1 MSEKGEPMF
10 ARLSN
15 SWELVK
21 ASVAVLRDDKE
32 LIVFPIISTIGVLL
46 VTISFALPMIF
57 AGVFD
62 GIISGDEGNAGVISF
77 IVGFLFYV
85 AQYFVIIFF
94 NSALIGAA
102 LIRLRGGDPTL
113 GDGFRI
119 AVNNIGSIF
128 GYALI
133 ASTVGIILRTIS
145 ERSKGL
151 GRFVVSFIGLA
162 WNLATFLV
170 VPVLVVEEIGP
181 FEAVKRS
188 AQLLKKTWGEQ
199 IVGNLSIGVFFGA
212 LTIAVILLIVGPSI
226 YLMIALDNPT
236 LLIVMGFLLVA
247 ALVLIGLVSSTLSGI
262 YAAAVYRFAAE
273 GETGGYFQPELVQN
287 AFRRK

>member
-1 MSEKGEPMF
+1 MLT
-10 ARLSN
+10 RLSN

-32 LIVFPIISTIGVLL
+32 LIIFPIISTVGVLL

-62 GIISGDEGNAGVISF
+62 SLISGQENNAGVISF
-77 IVGFLFYV
+77 IVAFLFYV

-102 LIRLRGGDPTL
+102 MIRLRGGDPTL
-113 GDGFRI
+113 SDGFRI
-119 AVNNIGSIF
+119 AFSHIGSIF

-145 ERSKGL
+145 ERSNFL
-151 GRFVVSFIGLA
+151 GRIVVSLIGLA

-170 VPVLVVEEIGP
+170 VPVLVVEEVGP

-188 AQLLKKTWGEQ
+188 AQLLRRTWGEQ

-212 LTIAVILLIVGPSI
+212 LTIAVIFLIVAPSV
-226 YLMIALDNPT
+226 YLTIALENPV
-236 LLIVMGFLLVA
+236 LIIVMSLLLVA
-247 ALVLIGLVSSTLSGI
+247 VLVLIGLVSSTLSGI

-287 AFRRK
+287 AFRSK

>member
-1 MSEKGEPMF
+1 MF

-21 ASVAVLRDDKE
+21 ASVAILRDDKE
-32 LIVFPIISTIGVLL
+32 LIVFPIISSIGVLL
-46 VTISFALPMIF
+46 VTISFALPMVF

-62 GIISGDEGNAGVISF
+62 SIVSGQENNAGVIGF
-77 IVGFLFYV
+77 IVAFLFYV
-85 AQYFVIIFF
+85 AQYFVIIFC

-102 LIRLRGGDPTL
+102 MIRLRGGDPTL
-113 GDGFRI
+113 SDGFRI
-119 AVNNIGSIF
+119 AINNIGSIF

-145 ERSKGL
+145 ERSNLL
-151 GRFVVSFIGLA
+151 GRIVVSLIGLA

-170 VPVLVVEEIGP
+170 VPVLVVEETGP

-212 LTIAVILLIVGPSI
+212 LTIAVIVLIVAPSV
-226 YLMIALDNPT
+226 YLMIALDNPA
-236 LLIVMGFLLVA
+236 LLIVMSFLLVA
-247 ALVLIGLVSSTLSGI
+247 VLVLIGLVSSTLSGI

-273 GETGGYFQPELVQN
+273 GETGGYFQPELVQD
-287 AFRRK
+287 AFRKK

>member
-1 MSEKGEPMF
+1 MF

-21 ASVAVLRDDKE
+21 ASIAILRDDKE
-32 LIVFPIISTIGVLL
+32 LIIFPIISTIGVLL

-62 GIISGDEGNAGVISF
+62 SVISGEEGSAGVISF
-77 IVGFLFYV
+77 IIGFLFYV

-94 NSALIGAA
+94 NSSLIGAA
-102 LIRLRGGDPTL
+102 MIRLRGGDPTL
-113 GDGFRI
+113 RDGFRI

-145 ERSKGL
+145 ERSNFL
-151 GRFVVSFIGLA
+151 GKFVVSLIGLA

-199 IVGNLSIGVFFGA
+199 IVGNLSIGVFFGV

-226 YLMIALDNPT
+226 YLIIALDNPA

-273 GETGGYFQPELVQN
+273 GQTGGYFQPELVQN

>member
-1 MSEKGEPMF
+1 MF
-10 ARLSN
+10 TRLSN

-21 ASVAVLRDDKE
+21 ASAAVLRDDKE
-32 LIVFPIISTIGVLL
+32 LIVFPIISTVGVLL

-62 GIISGDEGNAGVISF
+62 SIISGQENNAGVISF
-77 IVGFLFYV
+77 IVALLFYV

-102 LIRLRGGDPTL
+102 MIRLRGGDPTL
-113 GDGFRI
+113 SDGFRI
-119 AVNNIGSIF
+119 AFSHIGSIF

-145 ERSKGL
+145 ERSRWL
-151 GRFVVSFIGLA
+151 GRIVVSLIGLV

-170 VPVLVVEEIGP
+170 VPVLVVEDVGP

-188 AQLLKKTWGEQ
+188 AQLLKRTWGEQ

-212 LTIAVILLIVGPSI
+212 LTIAVIFLIIAPSV
-226 YLMIALDNPT
+226 YLMIALENPAIM
-236 LLIVMGFLLVA
+236 IVMGFLLVA
-247 ALVLIGLVSSTLSGI
+247 LLVLISLISSTLSGI

-273 GETGGYFQPELVQN
+273 GETGGYFEPELVQN

>member
-1 MSEKGEPMF
+1 I
-10 ARLSN
+10 A
-15 SWELVK
+15 
-21 ASVAVLRDDKE
+21 
-32 LIVFPIISTIGVLL
+32 
-46 VTISFALPMIF
+46 
-57 AGVFD
+57 
-62 GIISGDEGNAGVISF
+62 
-77 IVGFLFYV
+77 FLFYV

-102 LIRLRGGDPTL
+102 MIRLRGGDPTL
-113 GDGFRI
+113 SDGFRI
-119 AVNNIGSIF
+119 AFSNIGSIF

-145 ERSKGL
+145 ERSNFL
-151 GRFVVSFIGLA
+151 GRIVVSLIGLV

-170 VPVLVVEEIGP
+170 VPVLVVEETGP

-188 AQLLKKTWGEQ
+188 AQLLKNTWGEQ
-199 IVGNLSIGVFFGA
+199 IVGNLSIGMFFGA
-212 LTIAVILLIVGPSI
+212 LTIAVIFLIIAPSI
-226 YLMIALDNPT
+226 YLTIAFDNPT
-236 LLIVMGFLLVA
+236 LLIVMGLLLVA
-247 ALVLIGLVSSTLSGI
+247 VLVLIGLVSSTLSGI

>member
-1 MSEKGEPMF
+1 MF

-21 ASVAVLRDDKE
+21 ASIAILRDDKE
-32 LIVFPIISTIGVLL
+32 LIIFPIISTIGVLL

-62 GIISGDEGNAGVISF
+62 SVISGEEGSAGVISF
-77 IVGFLFYV
+77 IIGFLFYV

-102 LIRLRGGDPTL
+102 MIRLRGGDPTL
-113 GDGFRI
+113 SDGFRI

-145 ERSKGL
+145 ERSNLL
-151 GRFVVSFIGLA
+151 GRIVVSLIGLV

-170 VPVLVVEEIGP
+170 VPVLVVEETGP
-181 FEAVKRS
+181 IEAVKRS

-226 YLMIALDNPT
+226 YLMIALDNPA

>member
-1 MSEKGEPMF
+1 MF

-32 LIVFPIISTIGVLL
+32 LILFPIISTIGVLL
-46 VTISFALPMIF
+46 VTITFALPMIF

-62 GIISGDEGNAGVISF
+62 SLFSGQENNAGVVSF
-77 IVGFLFYV
+77 IVMFAFYV

-102 LIRLRGGDPTL
+102 MIRLRGGDPTL
-113 GDGFRI
+113 SDGFRI
-119 AVNNIGSIF
+119 AVNNISSIL

-133 ASTVGIILRTIS
+133 ASTVGLILRTIS

-151 GRFVVSFIGLA
+151 GRIVASLIGLA

-170 VPVLVVEEIGP
+170 VPVLVVEETGP
-181 FEAVKRS
+181 FDAVKRS
-188 AQLLKKTWGEQ
+188 AQLLKRTWGEQ
-199 IVGNLSIGVFFGA
+199 IVGNFSIGVFFGV
-212 LTIAVILLIVGPSI
+212 LTIAVLILIGAPSV
-226 YLMIALDNPT
+226 YLMVSFENPA
-236 LLIVMGFLLVA
+236 LLIVMGTLLIVV
-247 ALVLIGLVSSTLSGI
+247 LVLIGLVNSTLSGI

-273 GETGGYFQPELVQN
+273 GETGGYFQTELVQN
-287 AFRRK
+287 AFRTR

>member
-1 MSEKGEPMF
+1 MF

-32 LIVFPIISTIGVLL
+32 LIVFPIISTVGVLL
-46 VTISFALPMIF
+46 VTISFALPMVF

-62 GIISGDEGNAGVISF
+62 SIISGQENNAGVIGF
-77 IVGFLFYV
+77 IVAFLFYV

-113 GDGFRI
+113 SDGFRI
-119 AVNNIGSIF
+119 ALSNIGSIF

-145 ERSKGL
+145 ERSNFL
-151 GRFVVSFIGLA
+151 GRIVVSLIGLA

-170 VPVLVVEEIGP
+170 VPVLVVKETGP

-212 LTIAVILLIVGPSI
+212 LTIAVIFLIVAPSI
-226 YLMIALDNPT
+226 YLMIALDNPA
-236 LLIVMGFLLVA
+236 LLIAMGVLLVA

>member
-1 MSEKGEPMF
+1 MF

-32 LIVFPIISTIGVLL
+32 LIIFPIISTIGVLL

-62 GIISGDEGNAGVISF
+62 SIISGQENNAGVISF
-77 IVGFLFYV
+77 IVAFIFYF

-102 LIRLRGGDPTL
+102 MIRLRGGDPTL
-113 GDGFRI
+113 SDGFRI
-119 AVNNIGSIF
+119 ALSNIGSIF

-145 ERSKGL
+145 ERSNIL
-151 GRFVVSFIGLA
+151 GRFVVSLIGLT

-170 VPVLVVEEIGP
+170 VPVLVVEETGP
-181 FEAVKRS
+181 FDAVKRS
-188 AQLLKKTWGEQ
+188 AQLLKRTWGEQ
-199 IVGNLSIGVFFGA
+199 IVGNLSIGVFFGV
-212 LTIAVILLIVGPSI
+212 LTIAVIFLIIAPSI
-226 YLMIALDNPT
+226 YIMIALENPA
-236 LLIVMGFLLVA
+236 LLIAMGVLLVA
-247 ALVLIGLVSSTLSGI
+247 ALVLTSLVSSTLSGI

>member
-1 MSEKGEPMF
+1 MF

-32 LIVFPIISTIGVLL
+32 LIIFPIISTIGVLL

-62 GIISGDEGNAGVISF
+62 SIISGQENNAGVISF
-77 IVGFLFYV
+77 IVAFIFYF

-102 LIRLRGGDPTL
+102 MIRLRGGDPTL
-113 GDGFRI
+113 SDGFRI
-119 AVNNIGSIF
+119 ALSNIGSIF

-145 ERSKGL
+145 ERSNIL
-151 GRFVVSFIGLA
+151 GRFVVSLIGLT

-170 VPVLVVEEIGP
+170 VPVLVVEETGP
-181 FEAVKRS
+181 FDAVKRS
-188 AQLLKKTWGEQ
+188 AQLLKRTWGEQ
-199 IVGNLSIGVFFGA
+199 IVGNLSIGVFFGV
-212 LTIAVILLIVGPSI
+212 LTIAVIFLIITPSI
-226 YLMIALDNPT
+226 YIMIALENPA
-236 LLIVMGFLLVA
+236 LLIAMGVLLVA
-247 ALVLIGLVSSTLSGI
+247 ALVLTSLVSSTLSGI

>member
-1 MSEKGEPMF
+1 MF

-32 LIVFPIISTIGVLL
+32 LIVFPIISIIGVLL
-46 VTISFALPMIF
+46 VTISFALPMLF

-62 GIISGDEGNAGVISF
+62 GVISGQENDAGVISF
-77 IVGFLFYV
+77 IVAFLFYV

-102 LIRLRGGDPTL
+102 MIRLRGGDPTL
-113 GDGFRI
+113 SDGFRI
-119 AVNNIGSIF
+119 AFSHIGAIF

-145 ERSKGL
+145 ERSNFL
-151 GRFVVSFIGLA
+151 GRIVVSLIGLA

-170 VPVLVVEEIGP
+170 VPVLVVEETGP

-188 AQLLKKTWGEQ
+188 AQLLKRTWGEQ

-212 LTIAVILLIVGPSI
+212 LTIAVILLIVAPSV
-226 YLMIALDNPT
+226 YLMIALENPA
-236 LLIVMGFLLVA
+236 LLIVMSLLLVA
-247 ALVLIGLVSSTLSGI
+247 VLVLIGLVSSTLSGI

>member
-1 MSEKGEPMF
+1 MF

-21 ASVAVLRDDKE
+21 ASVAILRDDKE
-32 LIVFPIISTIGVLL
+32 LIVFPIISSIGVLL
-46 VTISFALPMIF
+46 VTISFALPMVF

-62 GIISGDEGNAGVISF
+62 SIVSGQENNAGVIGF
-77 IVGFLFYV
+77 IVAFLFYV

-102 LIRLRGGDPTL
+102 MIRLRGGDPTL
-113 GDGFRI
+113 SDGFRI
-119 AVNNIGSIF
+119 AINNIGSIF

-145 ERSKGL
+145 ERSNLL
-151 GRFVVSFIGLA
+151 GRIVVSLIGLA

-170 VPVLVVEEIGP
+170 VPVLVVEETGP
-181 FEAVKRS
+181 IEAVKRS

-212 LTIAVILLIVGPSI
+212 LTIAVIVLIVAPSV
-226 YLMIALDNPT
+226 YLMIALDNPA
-236 LLIVMGFLLVA
+236 LLIVMSFLLVA
-247 ALVLIGLVSSTLSGI
+247 VLVLIGLVSSTLSGI

-273 GETGGYFQPELVQN
+273 GETGGYFQPELVQD
-287 AFRRK
+287 AFRKK

>member
-1 MSEKGEPMF
+1 MF

-21 ASVAVLRDDKE
+21 ASVAILRDDKE
-32 LIVFPIISTIGVLL
+32 LIVFPIISSIGVLL
-46 VTISFALPMIF
+46 VTISFALPMVF

-62 GIISGDEGNAGVISF
+62 SIVSGQENNAGVIGF
-77 IVGFLFYV
+77 IVAFLFYV

-102 LIRLRGGDPTL
+102 MIRLRGGDPTL
-113 GDGFRI
+113 SDGFRI
-119 AVNNIGSIF
+119 AINNIGSIF

-145 ERSKGL
+145 ERSNLL
-151 GRFVVSFIGLA
+151 GRIVVSLIGLA

-170 VPVLVVEEIGP
+170 VPVLVVEETGP
-181 FEAVKRS
+181 IEAVKRS

-212 LTIAVILLIVGPSI
+212 LTIAVIVLIVAPSV
-226 YLMIALDNPT
+226 YLMIALDNPA
-236 LLIVMGFLLVA
+236 LLIVMSFLLVA
-247 ALVLIGLVSSTLSGI
+247 VLVLIGLVSSTLSGI

-273 GETGGYFQPELVQN
+273 GETGGYFQPELVQD

>member
-1 MSEKGEPMF
+1 MF
-10 ARLSN
+10 TRLSN

-32 LIVFPIISTIGVLL
+32 LIVFPIISTVGVLL

-62 GIISGDEGNAGVISF
+62 SLISGQENNAGIISF
-77 IVGFLFYV
+77 IVAFLFYV

-102 LIRLRGGDPTL
+102 MIRLRGGDPTL
-113 GDGFRI
+113 NDGFRI
-119 AVNNIGSIF
+119 AISNIGTIF

-145 ERSKGL
+145 ERSNVL
-151 GRFVVSFIGLA
+151 GRIVVSLIGLA

-170 VPVLVVEEIGP
+170 VPVLVVEETGP

-212 LTIAVILLIVGPSI
+212 LTIAIILLIVAPSV
-226 YLMIALDNPT
+226 YLSITFENPA
-236 LLIVMGFLLVA
+236 LLIVMGLLLIA
-247 ALVLIGLVSSTLSGI
+247 ALVLIGLISSTLSGI

-287 AFRRK
+287 AFMKK